1 MKIIDDFLDE
11 TLFHDLQS
19 IVMGIDFDW
28 NFIPMTDSIG
38 ETSDKFSGQFVHS
51 AYENCVPRTTFFNN
65 LLSTL
70 SKLDAIAISRIKL
83 NLQPRTSKIIKNTFH
98 TDLDGTMNLETMK
111 TWTTSI
117 FYINSNNG
125 YTEFESGE
133 KVESIENR
141 MVEFQSTLKH
151 RGTTC
156 TDEQTRVVINFNFVA
171 LPKK

>member
-98 TDLDGTMNLETMK
+98 TDLDGTMNPITMS

>member
-19 IVMGIDFDW
+19 IVMGINFDW

-38 ETSDKFSGQFVHS
+38 ETPDKFSGQFVHS

-65 LLSTL
+65 LLPTL
-70 SKLDAIAISRIKL
+70 GKLDAIAICRIKL

-98 TDLDGTMNLETMK
+98 TDLDGIMNSVTMS

-117 FYINSNNG
+117 LYMNTNNG
-125 YTEFESGE
+125 YTEFEDGT
-133 KVESIENR
+133 KVESVANR
-141 MVEFQSTLKH
+141 FVTFPADTKH
-151 RGTTC
+151 AGTSC
-156 TDEQTRVVINFNFVA
+156 TDEKNRIVINFNYY
-171 LPKK
+171 KK